1 MEEKFESFEN
11 EKKNS
16 YDISI
21 EQIEKDFKKV
31 KRWGYILPVLTMVFG
46 IVIGAVSMNLYN
58 QYKFF
63 QNVEDLYSKVGT
75 MKYVLDN
82 EYLYD
87 YDPEKIA
94 DGAAL
99 GMTLALEEPY
109 TIYYPKEQFAEFY
122 DAGNGDF
129 VGIGVVVINNTE
141 NGTIEVESVVKGGP
155 AEKAGVLP
163 GDRLFSVEGVEYTSV
178 TFAEAVTAVRGEAG
192 TEVNLTVLRNNEPI
206 DMKIMREKIHTDS
219 VESKIAEGDIGY
231 IKISEFN
238 ASDGENPDTH
248 HEFITHYEKLREQGA
263 KKLIIDLRDNGG
275 GELGAV
281 SGIVDML
288 VPKGNIMYTEDKHGN
303 REYIKSDDKETDME
317 MVVLVNGNSAS
328 ASELMTGA
336 LKDYK
341 KATVV
346 GTKTYGKGVMQ
357 RSYPFTDGS
366 GVVVTIA
373 KYYTPGGTCVQDE
386 GITPDVIVEMDENSQ
401 EDLQMAKA
409 LELLR

>member
-1 MEEKFESFEN
+1 MENNFEEFKNEEKDIEN
-11 EKKNS
+11 TEIELMEKNVL
-16 YDISI
+16 
-21 EQIEKDFKKV
+21 KV
-31 KRWGYILPVLTMVFG
+31 KRWGYIMPVITAVLGV
-46 IVIGAVSMNLYN
+46 VIGALCMNLYN
-58 QYKFF
+58 QKEFLEG
-63 QNVEDLYSKVGT
+63 VEDLYSKVGT
-75 MKYVLDN
+75 MKYILDN

-109 TIYYPKEQFAEFY
+109 SIYYPKEQFAEFY

-129 VGIGVVVINNTE
+129 VGIGVVVVNNIE

-155 AEKAGVLP
+155 AEKAGVMP
-163 GDRLFSVEGVEYTSV
+163 GDRLFSVEGVEYIAT
-178 TFAEAVTAVRGEAG
+178 TFAEAVAAVRGEEG
-192 TEVNLTVLRNNEPI
+192 TEVNITVLRNNEPI

-238 ASDGENPDTH
+238 STDGENPDTYQ
-248 HEFITHYEKLREQGA
+248 EFKTHYEKLREQGA

-275 GELGAV
+275 GELVAV

-288 VPKGNIMYTEDKHGN
+288 VPKGNIMYTEDKHGY
-303 REYIKSDDKETDME
+303 REYIKSDAEETDME
-317 MVVLVNGNSAS
+317 MVVIVNGNSAS

-386 GITPDVIVEMDENSQ
+386 GITPDIVVEMDENSR

-409 LELLR
+409 LEILR